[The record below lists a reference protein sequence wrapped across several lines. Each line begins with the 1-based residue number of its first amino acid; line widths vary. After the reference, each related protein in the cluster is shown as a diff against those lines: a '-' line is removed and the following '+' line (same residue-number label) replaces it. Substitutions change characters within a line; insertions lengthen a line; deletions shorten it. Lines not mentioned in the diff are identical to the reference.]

1 MKLFYTSN
9 SPYARVVRVVVLE
22 LGLENRV
29 EMQKVTVRDRNS
41 DLLNYNPTGK
51 VPTLETDDGFILS
64 ETRIICSYLNSLNN
78 DIQLISDVADGYS
91 QQLEGIASGFLD
103 GIATWVREQKR
114 QPTQQSPDILELEQL
129 RASRCLDYFDSI
141 LDQFHQS
148 PHLSQIILGCAL
160 GMEKFLPEFQW
171 RRQHPNLANWY
182 DLFSHFNSA

>member
-64 ETRIICSYLNSLNN
+64 ETRIICFYLNSLNN

-103 GIATWVREQKR
+103 GIATWVREQNAN
-114 QPTQQSPDILELEQL
+114 QL
-129 RASRCLDYFDSI
+129 SN
-141 LDQFHQS
+141 
-148 PHLSQIILGCAL
+148 HLI
-160 GMEKFLPEFQW
+160 F
-171 RRQHPNLANWY
+171 
-182 DLFSHFNSA
+182 